1 MNPFEFCSSC
11 NEAVQWKCSN
21 CDRENDKSIHTHYE
35 NVTTESFRLS
45 IVIQTAVTA
54 SLPIRTSVVSKY
66 LLIHC

>member
-35 NVTTESFRLS
+35 NVTTELFRLS

-54 SLPIRTSVVSKY
+54 ACLSGLAWLANI
-66 LLIHC
+66 C